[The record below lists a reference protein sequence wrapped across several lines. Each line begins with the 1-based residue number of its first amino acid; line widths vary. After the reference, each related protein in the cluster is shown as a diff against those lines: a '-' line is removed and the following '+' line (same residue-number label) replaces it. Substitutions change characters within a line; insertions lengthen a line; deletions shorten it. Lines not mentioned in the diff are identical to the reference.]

1 MSATGEEE
9 TADYLVV
16 EGNEDLGN
24 VNRKTGYFE
33 FPGEN
38 TNEPGTRKKFY
49 DGEYIEVSNKDNN
62 MVKKVRDGYGV
73 YDDGVEKYEGNFVND
88 KYHGTGKI
96 VFASGAIY
104 EGEFCENEFHG
115 HGIYTQPQDIGNY
128 EGEWDHGKWHGT
140 GTYTD
145 SDGVEWKGEFFY
157 GKYESPVEVDFGEI
171 KRREIQLVRSESKVG
186 L

>member
-1 MSATGEEE
+1 MSTTGEEE
-9 TADYLVV
+9 TADYLAV

-24 VNRKTGYFE
+24 VNRKRVLRVPVRIPMNLE
-33 FPGEN
+33 QE
-38 TNEPGTRKKFY
+38 KFY
-49 DGEYIEVSNKDNN
+49 DGEYIEVSNEGKNA
-62 MVKKVRDGYGV
+62 VKKVRDGYGI

-104 EGEFCENEFHG
+104 EGEFYENDFHG
-115 HGIYTQPQDIGNY
+115 RGTYTQPLGIGKY